1 MTDLKALREQ
11 LATEI
16 AGNVAACFVMADGIP
31 ANLPQDID
39 AALKKYALACLGE
52 PSSEKMNS
60 VGELEAL
67 IDNNE
72 SHDSLNNPSQ
82 VWWVMAA
89 MRAKELE

>member
-1 MTDLKALREQ
+1 MPVTDLKALREQ

-52 PSSEKMNS
+52 PSSEMIERGYFSAASANP
-60 VGELEAL
+60 
-67 IDNNE
+67 
-72 SHDSLNNPSQ
+72 HDHTVRGMFNA
-82 VWWVMAA
+82 MAA
-89 MRAKELE
+89 QRMKEIK